1 MDAKLLKVILDDE
14 TLTDEQIA
22 VLLVKAQKQAANQ
35 HFWADDDIPTEAE
48 LERFYN
54 RYEFEIYDLAKAINS
69 DDARGG
75 LVSHTELGVTRN
87 WGQTG
92 KKDIELALAKIPP
105 KTYVGLLRREAMPK
119 LRLKDLRLN
128 QVPFYYQTYDGTVDE
143 VDEDGNLTGESIPK
157 YSNPVRVLAR
167 VSPNSGNAEDSPF
180 GKDIVY
186 DKTISTVQKLPID
199 EYSKLFIDVVP
210 ILNEDGSTDTEPDYI
225 CVCPKHDLQQNLWA
239 IRKIKGNI
247 HAGQNND
254 QSL

>member
-1 MDAKLLKVILDDE
+1 MDAKLLKIILDDE

-92 KKDIELALAKIPP
+92 KKDIEIALSKIPP
-105 KTYVGLLRREAMPK
+105 KTYVGLLRRDA
-119 LRLKDLRLN
+119 
-128 QVPFYYQTYDGTVDE
+128 
-143 VDEDGNLTGESIPK
+143 
-157 YSNPVRVLAR
+157 
-167 VSPNSGNAEDSPF
+167 NAE
-180 GKDIVY
+180 
-186 DKTISTVQKLPID
+186 T
-199 EYSKLFIDVVP
+199 
-210 ILNEDGSTDTEPDYI
+210 
-225 CVCPKHDLQQNLWA
+225 
-239 IRKIKGNI
+239 
-247 HAGQNND
+247 
-254 QSL
+254 